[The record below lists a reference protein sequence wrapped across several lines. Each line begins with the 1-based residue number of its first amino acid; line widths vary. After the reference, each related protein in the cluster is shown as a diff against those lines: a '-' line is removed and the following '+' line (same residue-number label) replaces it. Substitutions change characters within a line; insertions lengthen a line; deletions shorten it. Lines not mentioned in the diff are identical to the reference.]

1 MTSFAM
7 AFRHGFGALGARTG
21 VQLQAEHGSRFRS
34 AARALI
40 ARGEDLDGLPRGLG
54 LGLLLGL
61 GLWSMAGSV
70 AWLLIV

>member
-1 MTSFAM
+1 MTSLAI
-7 AFRHGFGALGARTG
+7 AFRHRSGALGVLTE
-21 VQLQAEHGSRFRS
+21 VQPKAEHGSSFRS
-34 AARALI
+34 AECALI

-70 AWLLIV
+70 AWLLLV